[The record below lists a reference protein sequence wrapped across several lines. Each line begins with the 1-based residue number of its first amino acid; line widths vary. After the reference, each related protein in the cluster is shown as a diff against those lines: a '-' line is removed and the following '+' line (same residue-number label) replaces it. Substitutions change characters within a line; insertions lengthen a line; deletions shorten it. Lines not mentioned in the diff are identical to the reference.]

1 MAGDTSLTPGG
12 NAPLTGGD
20 ARAEVTAAGTAI
32 DVSAV
37 LLTAAGKVRADSDLV
52 FYNHPA
58 QDGVTVTGPAVGVDF
73 RRMPA
78 EVRTVAVVASVD
90 AERPGAVFDGG
101 SGLRVE
107 VTSGG
112 HRISYEPPP
121 SRHGETVVVLAEF
134 YRRADAWK
142 VRAVGQG
149 YADGLAGLAQD
160 FGVVVDDPG
169 PARGSSP
176 APATNPPQ
184 PGPPPPVEHGR
195 GPATVQVPTPVPSPL
210 VAPPAAPPAWAPPPP
225 HAAAVPLPPPPVAH
239 PAPPAPPTPPPAPPV
254 APPPS
259 PYAPPPSPYAPSPYA
274 PTLAGGPGYP
284 PPPPA
289 PTSAPASTSAPA
301 ISLAKVERAA
311 PALVNLYKQA
321 GISLQKRGLS
331 GQRAAVYLVLDHSA
345 SMKSYYRS
353 GIMQH
358 LAEQVL
364 GLSANLDDDGVVP
377 LVFFS
382 SRVDLTSDIS
392 LDNHAGRVE
401 ALHQRLS
408 WGGTTYAPAMRA
420 VIDHYQSCGATDPA
434 FVIFQTDGEPF
445 DRGATKKLLQ
455 QTSTLPIFWQFV
467 GFGNTRLKFL
477 RTLDTLKGRVID
489 NAGFFAAGDNPHDR
503 PDADLYDALMSCFP
517 TWLKAAR
524 EARVIH

>member
-1 MAGDTSLTPGG
+1 MEGDTSLAPGG
-12 NAPLTGGD
+12 NAPLAGSD

-37 LLTAAGKVRADSDLV
+37 LLTATGKVRADSDLV

-58 QDGVTVTGPAVGVDF
+58 QDGVTLNGPSVGVDF

-90 AERPGAVFDGG
+90 AERPEAVFDGG

-112 HRISYEPPP
+112 RRISYEPPP

-160 FGVVVDDPG
+160 FGVIVDDPG
-169 PARGSSP
+169 PAQASSP
-176 APATNPPQ
+176 PAGAGRANPPQPSPPQPSPPQ
-184 PGPPPPVEHGR
+184 PGPPQPPGYGR
-195 GPATVQVPTPVPSPL
+195 GPATVQVPTPAPGPP
-210 VAPPAAPPAWAPPPP
+210 VASPAWAPPAPN
-225 HAAAVPLPPPPVAH
+225 AAAVPLPPPVSH
-239 PAPPAPPTPPPAPPV
+239 PAPPMPPAPPPAPPV
-254 APPPS
+254 APPP
-259 PYAPPPSPYAPSPYA
+259 PPPSPYA
-274 PTLAGGPGYP
+274 PTLAGAPVHA
-284 PPPPA
+284 PPPA
-289 PTSAPASTSAPA
+289 APSSAPA
-301 ISLAKVERAA
+301 ISLEKVERAA

-321 GISLQKRGLS
+321 GISLRKQGLS

-345 SMKSYYRS
+345 SMQSYYRS

-382 SRVDLTSDIS
+382 SRVNLTSDIS

-467 GFGNTRLKFL
+467 GFGNTRSLKFL

-489 NAGFFAAGDNPHDR
+489 NAGFFAAGGNPHDR
-503 PDADLYDALMSCFP
+503 PDADLYDALMADFP
-517 TWLKAAR
+517 SWLKAAR
-524 EARVIH
+524 EARIIN